1 MTRSSL
7 SSHSKLKRAISK
19 SRCMRADRLVAA
31 CIAFGAL
38 APYSA
43 AQAESVLFELP
54 SEPLAQALISFAV
67 QARVSISIP
76 RDDLPAGMKSAPVS
90 GRMNSKDALIA
101 LLQGTGLSVEE
112 VNATTFKLVN
122 FPAAGETDPIFAVP
136 TQIHLPQAPP
146 DSFEMDT
153 IDRLAPVIVTAVRH
167 PAALI
172 DLPYS
177 VSQVDNSRIE
187 RIGARTAD
195 DIGFETVGLL
205 TTNVGPGRN
214 KIILRGLS
222 DGALTGQAKSN
233 VGVYLDDTRLTF
245 AAPDPALEL
254 VDIAA
259 VEVLRGPQGTMYGA
273 GSLGGIFRMVTNAP
287 DLNFAYGSIQA
298 GVSTVG
304 QSNLTG
310 RSLEGVV
317 NLPLVA
323 DRLAVRAVAYTR
335 KSAGWLDNL
344 SIGESNTN
352 STLKVGGRLAVEA
365 RLGNSWTARLTGV
378 GQNIDTEDAQY
389 VDSLLDETVRTAHLL
404 EPHDNKFLMSSFAL
418 RGATPF
424 GELEASLSA
433 LGHRMDDEVDAT
445 GALTSLG
452 VDPSAVA
459 VDRKQDDI
467 RILDQDIRLRGVA
480 GRFPW
485 SVGIFASE
493 VEKDS
498 TSRVSKIEDGTDIY
512 ASRRREEVYEY
523 AIYGDVTW
531 PVATW
536 LDVSVGGRAFIID
549 TTAHIQRFEPLLG
562 ISDDTTRGVRD
573 EGLAPRLSF
582 TVQASP
588 DVMVF
593 ASASEGYR
601 PGGLNAT
608 GRVFS
613 DAHARYA
620 ADELWNYELGIK
632 AALANDHV
640 RVRAATFA
648 QTWENVQTDQL
659 LDNGFVF
666 TGNVGNARNLG
677 FEAEAQV
684 LDVLNSDLVLNVTT
698 IDPEI
703 VTPSASLPVASD
715 ALPGAPHIIVGGSIS
730 NDWGQ
735 LFGFGIRSH
744 VAGQFIGQANSSFL
758 GSAATATD
766 DYSVLNVSLQARR
779 DAWAIDLYADNILD
793 AEASTFAY
801 SNLVRPGASANVTP
815 LTPIEIG
822 LRLKHSF

>member
-1 MTRSSL
+1 
-7 SSHSKLKRAISK
+7 
-19 SRCMRADRLVAA
+19 MRANRLVAA
-31 CIAFGAL
+31 CIAFSAL
-38 APYSA
+38 APISSA
-43 AQAESVLFELP
+43 QTETILFEIP
-54 SEPLAQALISFAV
+54 SEPLPQALISFAV

-76 RDDLPAGMKSAPVS
+76 REDLPADMLSAAVS
-90 GRMNSKDALIA
+90 GRMGRKDALVA
-101 LLQGTGLSVEE
+101 MLQGSDLVVEE
-112 VNATTFKLVN
+112 INATTFKLVTLSAPDEIRPILTV
-122 FPAAGETDPIFAVP
+122 PA
-136 TQIHLPQAPP
+136 QIHLPQVPQ
-146 DSFEMDT
+146 DSFAAGSD
-153 IDRLAPVIVTAVRH
+153 DRLAPVIVTALRR
-167 PAALI
+167 PASLL

-177 VSQVDNSRIE
+177 VSHLDNSGIE

-233 VGVYLDDTRLTF
+233 VGVYLDDMRLTF

-259 VEVLRGPQGTMYGA
+259 VEVLRGPQGTLYGA
-273 GSLGGIFRMVTNAP
+273 GSLGGIFRMIANAP
-287 DLNFAYGSIQA
+287 DLSSASGSIQA

-310 RSLEGVV
+310 QSLEGVF

-323 DRLAVRAVAYTR
+323 DRLGVRAVAYTR
-335 KSAGWLDNL
+335 KSAGWLDNPSL
-344 SIGESNTN
+344 GESNTN
-352 STLKVGGRLAVEA
+352 RTLKVGGRLAVEA
-365 RLGNSWTARLTGV
+365 RMGNSWTVRLTGV

-389 VDSLLDETVRTAHLL
+389 VDPLVDETVRTARLL
-404 EPHDNKFLMSSFAL
+404 EPHDNRFLMSSLAL

-424 GELEASLSA
+424 GELEAAFSA
-433 LGHRMDDEVDAT
+433 LGHRIDDEVDAT
-445 GALTSLG
+445 GTFVSLS
-452 VDPSAVA
+452 VVPSAVA
-459 VDRKQDDI
+459 SDRLQDDI

-493 VEKDS
+493 VEKNS
-498 TSRVSKIEDGTDIY
+498 SSRVRNIDEGTEIY
-512 ASRRREEVYEY
+512 ASRRHEEVYEY

-536 LDVSVGGRAFIID
+536 LDVSAGGRAFVID
-549 TTAHIQRFEPLLG
+549 TTARIERFEPLLAK
-562 ISDDTTRGVRD
+562 SDDTTRGIRD
-573 EGLAPRLSF
+573 EGIAPRLSF
-582 TVQASP
+582 TVKP
-588 DVMVF
+588 RRDVMIF
-593 ASASEGYR
+593 ASASAGYR

-613 DAHARYA
+613 DANASYS

-632 AALANDHV
+632 ATLADDRV
-640 RVRAATFA
+640 RLRAATFVQA
-648 QTWENVQTDQL
+648 WENVQTDQL
-659 LDNGFVF
+659 FDNGFVF
-666 TGNVGNARNLG
+666 TGNVGDARNLG
-677 FEAEAQV
+677 LEAEAEV
-684 LDVLNSDLVLNVTT
+684 LDVLHSDFALNFTT

-703 VTPSASLPVASD
+703 VTPSSALPVSSD

-735 LFGFGIRSH
+735 IFGFGLSSH
-744 VAGQFIGQANSSFL
+744 IAGQFIGQANTSFL

-766 DYSVLNVSLQARR
+766 DYSVLNISFQAQR
-779 DAWAIDLYADNILD
+779 DAWTIDLYADNVLD

-801 SNLVRPGASANVTP
+801 ANLVRPGASANVTP

-822 LRLKHSF
+822 LRLKRSF